1 MPIALPGSQAHWP
14 KAYLSLRAAGSMSLN
29 SEAGRQARASWLRA
43 LGFDAERALTL
54 TLVHSRDVVAAESPG
69 ELDGIEADGIVS
81 ANPELCALVTVA
93 DCMPIFL
100 FDPESG
106 AYGMLHSGWKGTGIL
121 VKAARLMAERYGT
134 KMEKLSVHFGPHIGS
149 CCYRVDE
156 ERAALFAGEFGSAAL
171 SRVDGQ
177 PHLNL
182 LAANLG
188 LARSLGIGA
197 LSYSSTCTV
206 CDDSLGSYRRE
217 GALGFTRMAAVIG
230 YPRLEGAP

>member
-1 MPIALPGSQAHWP
+1 
-14 KAYLSLRAAGSMSLN
+14 MSLN

-69 ELDGIEADGIVS
+69 DLAGIEADGIVS

-121 VKAARLMAERYGT
+121 VKAARLMAKRYGT
-134 KMEKLSVHFGPHIGS
+134 KMENLSVHFGPHIGS
-149 CCYRVDE
+149 CCYGVDE
-156 ERAALFAGEFGSAAL
+156 ERAALFAGEFGGAAVN
-171 SRVDGQ
+171 RVDGR
-177 PHLNL
+177 PRLNL

-197 LSYSSTCTV
+197 LSYSSSCTV
-206 CDDSLGSYRRE
+206 CDDGLGSYRRE
-217 GALGFTRMAAVIG
+217 GAQGFTRMAAVIG
-230 YPRLEGAP
+230 YPRLAGRP